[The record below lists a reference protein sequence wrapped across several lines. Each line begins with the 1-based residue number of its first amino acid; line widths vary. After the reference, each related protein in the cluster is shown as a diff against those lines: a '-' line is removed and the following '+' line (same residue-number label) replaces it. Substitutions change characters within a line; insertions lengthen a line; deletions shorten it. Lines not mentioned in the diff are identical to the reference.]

1 MPESRRPGP
10 GPGPGGADHRTL
22 PVIRYLD
29 AVLRRASVP
38 MEAEPFEPDW
48 GDQPRSHKIY
58 RQVPGF
64 PLPDQVPHSAAPLA
78 DVLPARPQGLGEGF
92 TVPLL
97 AGMLR
102 HSYGWLSRRLQITAD
117 PGQGGREA
125 YGHAAWARGSAAGGG
140 LYPCEIYWVCGPG
153 AGPLPGVY
161 HYDQPAHALRRLAA
175 GDVSPRVREA
185 LGSAPTAGRQFL
197 LVTVRFWQNA
207 FKYGEFSY
215 HCVTMDLGCLL
226 RTWQTWAAACG
237 IGLRPRLWYDEPALD
252 RLLGLD
258 PATESVLAV
267 VPLPWRGATA
277 ARSDGPG
284 PSPAP
289 TPRVAAPLP
298 ERSRTVLRFPAAE
311 AAHLAAAYDSGP
323 PPGPRV
329 LAGAAAAAE
338 PAPPADGQP
347 DASGYA
353 PVPLP
358 APAPLGAGVA
368 EALTARR
375 SSFGRFSAHRPLAAA
390 ELAALLRAAAAGR
403 QLFPDEDGGEPPSH
417 SAPALTRLAVFVQ
430 HVAGTPGGLHLYD
443 SAAHALIPLSGP
455 APHPFL
461 QRIYTLD
468 NYNLEQAAAVLF
480 VLARPHAV
488 LAAAGPRGHRLLNA
502 EVGAVAQATY
512 LAAAALG
519 TGCGA
524 ALGFD
529 YEAVHTALAPA
540 VGPDTWP
547 LLALMTGHERPDR
560 PRFDAPLVP
569 NHPGPRHDLCPSSS
583 PRTDRTGRR

>member
-1 MPESRRPGP
+1 M
-10 GPGPGGADHRTL
+10 T
-22 PVIRYLD
+22 RYLD

-48 GDQPRSHKIY
+48 QDQPRSHKIY
-58 RQVPGF
+58 PGAPGF
-64 PLPDQVPHSAAPLA
+64 PLPDEVPHSAAPLGVA
-78 DVLPARPQGLGEGF
+78 LLARPPEPRAGAGAGF

-97 AGMLR
+97 GGMLR
-102 HSYGWLSRRLQITAD
+102 HSYGWLSRRLQVTAD

-125 YGHAAWARGSAAGGG
+125 YAHAAWARGSAAGGG

-161 HYDQPAHALRRLAA
+161 HYNQPAHALRRLAA

-185 LGSAPTAGRQFL
+185 LGGVPTAGRQFL

-258 PATESVLAV
+258 PVTESVLAV
-267 VPLPWRGATA
+267 VPLPWRGAA
-277 ARSDGPG
+277 EAGSDGPA
-284 PSPAP
+284 PSRAPA
-289 TPRVAAPLP
+289 PRVAAPLP

-311 AAHLAAAYDSGP
+311 AAHLAATYDTGP
-323 PPGPRV
+323 PPGPEA
-329 LAGAAAAAE
+329 LAEAAGQE
-338 PAPPADGQP
+338 PDPPAGEQP
-347 DASGYA
+347 DASASAPA

-358 APAPLGAGVA
+358 APSPLGAGVA
-368 EALTARR
+368 EALAARR
-375 SSFGRFSAHRPLAAA
+375 SSFGRFSAHRPLSAAD
-390 ELAALLRAAAAGR
+390 LAALLQAAAAGR
-403 QLFPDEDGGEPPSH
+403 QLRADGDGGRASSCP
-417 SAPALTRLAVFVQ
+417 APALTRLAVFAQ
-430 HVAGTPGGLHLYD
+430 HVAGAPAGLHLYD
-443 SAAHALIPLSGP
+443 SAAHALVPLPGP

-461 QRIYTLD
+461 QRSYTLN
-468 NYNLEQAAAVLF
+468 NYNLEQAAAVLV

-488 LAAAGPRGHRLLNA
+488 VAAAGPRGHRLLNA
-502 EVGAVAQATY
+502 EAGAVAQAAY
-512 LAAAALG
+512 LAAASLG

-529 YEAVHTALAPA
+529 YEALHAALAPA

-547 LLALMTGHERPDR
+547 LLLLMAGHERCDR
-560 PRFDAPLVP
+560 PRFDASLAP
-569 NHPGPRHDLCPSSS
+569 NRPGGGPSHHPHLSPS
-583 PRTDRTGRR
+583 PRTDRTGRP